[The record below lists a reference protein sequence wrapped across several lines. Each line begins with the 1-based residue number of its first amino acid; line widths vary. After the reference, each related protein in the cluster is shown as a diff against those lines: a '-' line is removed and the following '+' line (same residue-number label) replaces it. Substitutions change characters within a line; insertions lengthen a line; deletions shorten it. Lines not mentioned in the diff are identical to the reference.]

1 MTQLTALAP
10 GGAPAVTLSFDV
22 YYPAEPSATCA
33 PVPPPPA
40 RHKTSFPTP
49 LFPLIRVP
57 GSKRF
62 LA

>member
-33 PVPPPPA
+33 PVPPPP
-40 RHKTSFPTP
+40 RPDIKL
-49 LFPLIRVP
+49 LFPRLFSP
-57 GSKRF
+57 
-62 LA
+62 